1 MKRVLAALAGLIGL
15 VTQAAAQDALAEF
28 YRGKQ
33 VQLRIGSAPGSGY
46 DIAGRLVAPY
56 IGKYLP
62 GNPTVV
68 VQNVP
73 GAGSLT
79 LANQLYNT
87 VPKDGTVIGVVTNG
101 MPTAPLLTP
110 DTAKFDPT
118 HFGWI
123 GAQAPET
130 QIVMVWHTSPVQT
143 LDDLFK
149 KELLVGAVA
158 LGTATVDV
166 PLVTNAAAGTKFKLV
181 MGYESTG
188 NIDLAMERGEVF
200 GHAAAGWVSVKS
212 RNQEWLKS
220 GKAKIIVQYGLKKHP
235 DLQDIPLFPM
245 PAAEADRQAVE
256 LMFARQEFGRPL
268 LAPPGVPA
276 ERLAALRKAFA
287 ATMKDADFL
296 KDAAR
301 ADAEVNP
308 VSGEDLDKLAAQ
320 IMKTDAGVVA
330 RVRALLDPDA
340 QKK

>member
-1 MKRVLAALAGLIGL
+1 MKRAFLAVAGLL
-15 VTQAAAQDALAEF
+15 FANAAHAQDPLADF

-33 VQLRIGSAPGSGY
+33 IQLRIGSAPGSGY

-62 GNPTVV
+62 GAPNVV

-87 VPKDGTVIGVVTNG
+87 AAKDGTVIGVVTNG

-110 DTAKFDPT
+110 DTARFDPR

-143 LDDLFK
+143 LNDLFK

-212 RNQEWLKS
+212 RNQAWLQS
-220 GKAKIIVQYGLKKHP
+220 GKAKIIVQYGFKKHP
-235 DLQDIPLFPM
+235 DLQDIPLFPL
-245 PAAEADRQAVE
+245 PANEADKQAIV
-256 LMFARQEFGRPL
+256 LMFARQEYGRPL
-268 LAPPGVPA
+268 LAPPGVPP

-287 ATMKDADFL
+287 SAMKDPDFL

-301 ADAEVNP
+301 AESEVNP
-308 VSGEDLDKLAAQ
+308 VSGEDLDKLTEQ
-320 IMKTDAGVVA
+320 IMKTDAAVVA

-340 QKK
+340 AKK